1 MTPTRDDLALY
12 VMGSYDGDVAA
23 LEAALAG
30 DEVLRAQLAEEA
42 ELEGLLR
49 DAAASATFCPACDDL
64 VRAERCTACGA
75 AVRPG
80 GYVVERVLVANAH
93 GRMYVA
99 RDADGKQVALKEL
112 AFVQSPGSEA
122 VAAFEREAKFLRAL
136 EHPAI
141 PRFCAA
147 FEEGDGVHTR
157 YYLAQE
163 LVTGTPLDA
172 RLEEHFY
179 TETEIVDLA
188 RQVLGILVYLQSLSP
203 MVIHRDIKPANL
215 LRRDDGSIALVD
227 FGAAH
232 VQGTTAGSTSIGTF
246 GYMPIEQLAGQVDAT
261 TDPYALGASL
271 LHLLT
276 RQEPW
281 RIISAEL
288 TATLNVSAPLR
299 RFLEK
304 LVAPR
309 REDRFANAA
318 SALDALERRDEAR
331 PTRAPRVW
339 RPMLYVATAVV
350 ALAGAGVAGFALH
363 GQGGSPQAP
372 QIDLSAPMSSSCLR
386 YAAQV
391 DRVRRCVGLTAET
404 RMRLLV
410 PYAELLDKAD
420 LLAPGDAAARDVECQ
435 EASDAVKR
443 EAGPVCPELD
453 PGFPVPV
460 PSVRPTPPKTQLP
473 VSPVVVIGPHAFTSA
488 KKLSV
493 DFKGAALAD
502 VLRFFGAACDANIVL
517 PDSISA
523 NVTVN
528 LADVPCD
535 QAIEVLLEAHG
546 LWYRY
551 VPAGKLL
558 QILPRRQL
566 DMEMEEETA
575 RERAGY
581 STETGLPAGPTVDID
596 MKNAPLRDMIQM
608 LATQAK
614 VNVVIPEQINGKVTL
629 LLTKVSWDIALRSV
643 LQSHGLWFR
652 YRDNGRVLR
661 IAPRRELD
669 ADDEAA
675 RARAK

>member
-30 DEVLRAQLAEEA
+30 DEALRAQLAEEA
-42 ELEGLLR
+42 DLEGLLR

-64 VRAERCTACGA
+64 VRADRCTSCGA

-99 RDADGKQVALKEL
+99 RDVDGKQVALKEL
-112 AFVQSPGSEA
+112 AFVQSPGPEA

-179 TETEIVDLA
+179 SETEIVDLA

-281 RIISAEL
+281 RIISTEL
-288 TATLNVSAPLR
+288 TATINVSAPLR

-318 SALDALERRDEAR
+318 NALDALERRDEAR
-331 PTRAPRVW
+331 PARAPRVS
-339 RPMLYVATAVV
+339 RPMLYVATAVLAV
-350 ALAGAGVAGFALH
+350 AGAGVAGFALRGH
-363 GQGGSPQAP
+363 ASSPQAP
-372 QIDLSAPMSSSCLR
+372 QIDMSAPMTSSCLR

-391 DRVRRCVGLTAET
+391 DRVRRCVGLPAET

-420 LLAPGDAAARDVECQ
+420 LLPGDEAARDVKCQ
-435 EASDAVKR
+435 EASEAVKR
-443 EAGPVCPELD
+443 EASPVCPELD
-453 PGFPVPV
+453 PAFAMPVP
-460 PSVRPTPPKTQLP
+460 PTPPKSQLP
-473 VSPVVVIGPHAFTSA
+473 ISPVTVIGPHAFTSA
-488 KKLSV
+488 KKIAV
-493 DFKGAALAD
+493 DFKGAPLAD
-502 VLRFFGAACDANIVL
+502 VLRFFGAACDVNIVL
-517 PDSISA
+517 PDSITAS
-523 NVTVN
+523 VTVK
-528 LADVPCD
+528 LAEVPCD
-535 QAIEVLLEAHG
+535 QALEVLLEAHG

-551 VPAGKLL
+551 VPAGKLM

-566 DMEMEEETA
+566 DMELEEETA

-581 STETGLPAGPTVDID
+581 ATEAGLPAGPTVDID
-596 MKNAPLRDMIQM
+596 TKNAPLRDMIQM

-614 VNVVIPEQINGKVTL
+614 VNVVIPEEINGKVTL
-629 LLTKVSWDIALRSV
+629 LLTKVSWDIALRGV

-669 ADDEAA
+669 AEDEAA